1 MAELRVGGP
10 PHRPYPA
17 TPRLRKVAH
26 YLIVAG
32 EEGEL
37 LRLQELCLGDVQAVL
52 PVQELHHA
60 AVTVADCQVILDNQP
75 LQVFD
80 DAPVQ
85 RPSAQCLLGLPAYW
99 GSL

>member
-1 MAELRVGGP
+1 MGGP
-10 PHRPYPA
+10 SHRPYPA
-17 TPRLRKVAH
+17 TPRLRKAAH

-60 AVTVADCQVILDNQP
+60 AVAVADCQVVLNHQP

-85 RPSAQCLLGLPAYW
+85 RSFTQCLLGLPTSW
-99 GSL
+99 SSL